1 MAKLTA
7 WKPSSVLLWL
17 VDSRVERVF
26 RTPGWVIDSRVLTIV
41 LHSRICV
48 TTNFPWA
55 GWMVDVGVMRKG
67 RGVGGMFGT
76 DINSFQCSS
85 RVRLVG
91 LLLIDKILPEQNEK
105 YKMNSLHTI
114 TTISTNNANNRGS

>member
-1 MAKLTA
+1 MLQRDFQA
-7 WKPSSVLLWL
+7 VFLWL

-76 DINSFQCSS
+76 DINRFQCSS

-91 LLLIDKILPEQNEK
+91 LLLYLLIDKILPEQNEK

-114 TTISTNNANNRGS
+114 ITISTNNADNRGS